1 MYYIGTG
8 CITNHL
14 KSYHKEV
21 WAAYHENR
29 TMEKEKNLLMQ
40 KEEEKSNEMAN
51 SSVRFFY
58 VRTNGGRQSF
68 LQKASVFVYFNW
80 LNLNDCITQ

>member
-1 MYYIGTG
+1 
-8 CITNHL
+8 
-14 KSYHKEV
+14 
-21 WAAYHENR
+21 
-29 TMEKEKNLLMQ
+29 MEKEKTLLMQ

-51 SSVRFFY
+51 SSVRFFD

-68 LQKASVFVYFNW
+68 LQKAGLFVSFHR